1 MRQERILKENIDWDR
16 VSLLIKIGIAGAVI
30 NLAGDLI
37 SGWGVRNMCLPGI
50 EGMVSHYLLMSDKR
64 IFWSAMLGLVG
75 VPVSGIGH
83 IGIYK
88 LIRPYSRK
96 YAGLYGVGIF
106 GCYTFGGS
114 GVHMSSLAA
123 VFFYKYMTA
132 AAPETALAASIKFL
146 CYFSLPLYIALM
158 TCWLIQAYAH
168 IRVIS
173 IGLSPYP
180 RWCWVFT
187 TPVGTLIAGLF
198 SIFGNYAIVN
208 AITVGAFTLGNIWTL
223 GGHLFMLDKA
233 RENWGKSSAYVQ

>member
-1 MRQERILKENIDWDR
+1 
-16 VSLLIKIGIAGAVI
+16 
-30 NLAGDLI
+30 
-37 SGWGVRNMCLPGI
+37 
-50 EGMVSHYLLMSDKR
+50 
-64 IFWSAMLGLVG
+64 
-75 VPVSGIGH
+75 
-83 IGIYK
+83 
-88 LIRPYSRK
+88 
-96 YAGLYGVGIF
+96 
-106 GCYTFGGS
+106 
-114 GVHMSSLAA
+114 
-123 VFFYKYMTA
+123 
-132 AAPETALAASIKFL
+132 
-146 CYFSLPLYIALM
+146 M

-173 IGLSPYP
+173 IGLNPYP